1 MSVNNFKNVDLSFL
15 QGIKFNIFSLHQRLL
30 KSFTE
35 AAISLR
41 YLGKSIFKG
50 NLYLGPIQI
59 TLRTLASG
67 CVNLIRVFLHDDTLH

>member
-1 MSVNNFKNVDLSFL
+1 MILKMLIYHSFKALGSTF
-15 QGIKFNIFSLHQRLL
+15 FSLHQRLQ

-67 CVNLIRVFLHDDTLH
+67 CVNLIRVFLHDNTLH